1 MTKTNTLFDTIDQ
14 IVTDGVNKGILHL
27 YNEDESLKQNYIQLK
42 GKQVVNFGSCSY
54 LGLEFDNR
62 LKEAAKKAIDNY
74 GTQFSESR
82 AYVSVK
88 LYEELE
94 KNFNEIFDAHCVVT
108 PTTTLGHIACIPVL
122 VCDSDAIIIDHQVY
136 SSVQTAISI
145 VKSRGVYT
153 ELIRHN
159 RIDLLEER
167 VKELRKKYNKIWYM
181 ADGIYSMFGD
191 KSPVDEVYALM
202 DKYSELNYYVDDA
215 HGMSIYGKNGRGYVL
230 ENRPFHPKMVLATSL
245 AKAFATGGA
254 VLVFPNYEL
263 ARRVRTCGG
272 PLITS
277 GPMQPAQLGAAIAAA
292 KIHLSPEITKLQTE
306 LKDRILFTN
315 LMLGKY
321 KLPIISQSDAA
332 VFFVGVSLPKMGYN
346 LIKRMLSNGYYLN
359 LGIFPAVPIKN
370 TGVRFTI
377 TRLQTFTQI
386 EAMVRTLSEEFQKT
400 LKEERFSL
408 NDIYK
413 AFKLPTP
420 EVEAIDK
427 IVKSIINQSLSL
439 KINSQKSINYMDKVE
454 WNSLFEHKGTFDWN
468 GLLTLEKA
476 FSGNEKDED
485 NWEFDYIIIKDNDGK
500 IVLATFLTTAIWKD
514 DMLAPSQISAEI
526 ESVRVKDK
534 YYLTSKVISTGSLLT
549 EGEHLYIDKTSH
561 LWKDATL
568 LMFDKIYELQEIYKA
583 DKIVLRDFSE
593 SDKGLDS
600 FLVDNGFFKFSMP
613 NNHIVKNMIWNTS
626 YEFYQQLSK
635 CSKDN
640 FKRYVKKYEKD
651 FKVSIITN
659 PSENEINHFYN
670 LYLNVKNYSYDLN
683 TFTLSEKVFKELTM
697 NSSWELLTLQVNK
710 NVVPNEPIV
719 CVVFC
724 NKNSQNYIPMI
735 IGIDYDYNNNYKVYK
750 QALYQVVQRGKALGK
765 KNINLGFSA
774 TIEKKK
780 VGAEVIPTHGYMQAK
795 DNYCFQLIDSLTK
808 NTVQTIARN
817 NQEIPLLR

>member
-27 YNEDESLKQNYIQLK
+27 YNEDETLKQNYIQLK

-62 LKEAAKKAIDNY
+62 LKDAAKKAIDNY

-88 LYEELE
+88 LYGELE
-94 KNFNEIFDAHCVVT
+94 KHFDEIFDAHCVVT

-122 VCDSDAIIIDHQVY
+122 VCDSDAVIIDHQVH

-167 VKELRKKYNKIWYM
+167 IKELRKKYNKIWYM

-191 KSPVDEVYALM
+191 KSPVDEIYALM
-202 DKYSELNYYVDDA
+202 DKYPELHYYVDDA

-292 KIHLSPEITKLQTE
+292 KIHLSPEITKLQTD

-315 LMLGKY
+315 MMLDKY

-346 LIKRMLSNGYYLN
+346 LIKRMLTNGYYLN

-377 TRLQTFTQI
+377 TRLHTFTQI
-386 EAMVRTLSEEFQKT
+386 EAMVRTLSAEFQKT
-400 LKEERFSL
+400 LLEENISLKE
-408 NDIYK
+408 IYK
-413 AFKLPTP
+413 AFKLPIP
-420 EVEAIDK
+420 EVEAINK
-427 IVKSIINQSLSL
+427 AVKSVINQSLSL
-439 KINSQKSINYMDKVE
+439 KLNSQKSIRQIDKIE
-454 WNSLFEHKGTFDWN
+454 WNNLFDNKGTFDWD

-476 FSGNEKDED
+476 FSENEQKED
-485 NWEFDYIIIKDNDGK
+485 NWEFDYIIVKDNDGK

-514 DMLAPSQISAEI
+514 DMLSPSQISAQI
-526 ESVRVKDK
+526 ESIRITDK

-561 LWKDATL
+561 LWKDAIF
-568 LMFDKIYELQEIYKA
+568 LMFDKVYALQEMYKA

-593 SDKGLDS
+593 TDKGLDS

-613 NNHIVKNMIWNTS
+613 NNHIVKNIIWNTS
-626 YEFYQQLSK
+626 NEFYQRLSK

-651 FKVSIITN
+651 FIVSTIAN
-659 PSENEINHFYN
+659 PSEDEINQFYN
-670 LYLNVKNYSYDLN
+670 LYLNVKNHSFDLN
-683 TFTLSEKVFKELTM
+683 TFTLPKKVFKELFIS
-697 NSSWELLTLQVNK
+697 NNWELLTLKLNK
-710 NVVPNEPIV
+710 SIKLNEPVV

-724 NKNSQNYIPMI
+724 NKNGENYIPMI
-735 IGIDYDYNNNYKVYK
+735 IGIDYDYNNSHKVYK
-750 QALYQVVQRGKALGK
+750 QALYQVVQRGNALGK

-780 VGAEVIPTHGYMQAK
+780 VGAKVIPTHGYMQAK
-795 DNYCFQLIDSLTK
+795 ENYSFQLIDSLTK
-808 NTVQTIARN
+808 NTVQITAKKT
-817 NQEIPLLR
+817 QEIPLLR